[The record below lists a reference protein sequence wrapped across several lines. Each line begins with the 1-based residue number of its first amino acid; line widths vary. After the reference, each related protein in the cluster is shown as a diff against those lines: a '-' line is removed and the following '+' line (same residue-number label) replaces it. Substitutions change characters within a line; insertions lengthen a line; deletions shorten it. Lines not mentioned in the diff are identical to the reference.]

1 MIDACI
7 LTGRRPGGPELLGRV
22 SIRILLPLL
31 MGLPVAVAALVLVGL
46 WSGNARESA
55 AALNAAEMAQIH
67 ARINERLG
75 ALLRMPARATSLQHD
90 GILSGRLDPDDPRT
104 WHDQL
109 FDLTR
114 AMDMIS
120 GVMWGNDR
128 GHVAWVYRY
137 PGKPNP
143 ELGVSDEQTLRD
155 GALAVQEFSL
165 DDSGE
170 IIAQIG
176 GYAYDPRE
184 RPWYTGA
191 AEAGEPT
198 FLPPYAWVN
207 ADGRAITLGMP
218 FVEPVYDRQAGS
230 DFDELIGVLAA
241 EFSLKDL
248 SDFLRTLR
256 VGKAGFV
263 LILDADGRLIAHS
276 LPPGD
281 VPAAVDVDGVPTVPV
296 AASMDDPRVRELAG
310 VVDTALAPASDGD
323 AVVSVE
329 GEPMLVR
336 VSAFGGLPG
345 LDWRIVSAVPEA
357 ELLAPVAAT
366 RASSHRAALVAVL
379 ATILLGVG
387 AGLVATVP
395 VRRLVRQIRRVGQG
409 EFEGGVRPEP
419 SSELR
424 QIAEAVN
431 AMAEDLQD
439 RVRMRE
445 SLLVAMEVQKNL
457 LPQEAPTVTGLDIAG
472 HSTYC
477 DETGGD
483 YYDYLDVQPLGGIHA
498 NGQSRVALAI
508 GDVMGHGV
516 AAAMLMATARGIL
529 RSRCDEPA
537 SLGELLAHLNELL
550 VNDTGGK
557 RFMTMLLV
565 ILDGDTGK
573 LDWASAGHDPPIVY
587 LASEDRF
594 AELDGGGIPLGLFAG
609 QAYETDTEGPF
620 SSGDVAVL
628 STDGLWEARMTDGEH
643 YGKERLEQVIR
654 THAGE
659 SAERIAA
666 AIRAD
671 HVSACGES
679 SQDDDITFM
688 VAKIGS

>member
-1 MIDACI
+1 M
-7 LTGRRPGGPELLGRV
+7 LGRV

-55 AALNAAEMAQIH
+55 RTLNASEMAQIH
-67 ARINERLG
+67 ARINERLRT
-75 ALLRMPARATSLQHD
+75 LLSMPARATELQRE
-90 GILSGRLDPDDPRT
+90 GIHSGRLDADNPRS

-120 GVMWGNDR
+120 GATWGNSE
-128 GHVAWVYRY
+128 GHVAWVFRY
-137 PGKPNP
+137 PGKPHP
-143 ELGVSDEQTLRD
+143 ELGVSDDQTVRE
-155 GALAVQEFSL
+155 GALAVEEFSL
-165 DDSGE
+165 DDSGQ
-170 IIAQIG
+170 IIEQIG
-176 GYAYDPRE
+176 GYAYDPRT

-191 AEAGEPT
+191 VEAGEPT

-207 ADGRAITLGMP
+207 ADGRAITLGLP
-218 FVEPVYDRQAGS
+218 FVEPVYDEGADGSAGA
-230 DFDELIGVLAA
+230 LMGVLTA
-241 EFSLKDL
+241 EFSLQDL

-256 VGKAGFV
+256 VGTAGFV
-263 LILDADGRLIAHS
+263 LVLDADGGLIAHS
-276 LPPGD
+276 LPTAD
-281 VPAAVDVDGVPTVPV
+281 VPAAVEVEGVPTVPV

-310 VVDTALAPASDGD
+310 VVDTALSAGADGR
-323 AVVSVE
+323 AVVPVE

-336 VSAFGGLPG
+336 VSTFGGLPG
-345 LDWRIVSAVPEA
+345 LDWRIITAIPEA
-357 ELLAPVAAT
+357 ELLAPVAAA
-366 RASSHRAALVAVL
+366 RASSHRATLIAVL
-379 ATILLGVG
+379 ATILLGLG

-395 VRRLVRQIRRVGQG
+395 VRRLVREIRRVGRG
-409 EFEGGVRPEP
+409 ELDERVRPVP
-419 SSELR
+419 SSELH

-431 AMAEDLQD
+431 AMSEDLRD
-439 RVRMRE
+439 RARVRE

-457 LPQEAPTVTGLDIAG
+457 LPQEPPTVTGLDIAG

-483 YYDYLDVQPLGGIHA
+483 YYDYLDVQPLVGGGA
-498 NGQSRVALAI
+498 SGQSRVALAI

-537 SLGELLAHLNELL
+537 SLGELLTHLNELL
-550 VNDTGGK
+550 VGDTGGK

-565 ILDGDTGK
+565 ILDGDTGEM
-573 LDWASAGHDPPIVY
+573 DWASAGHDPPIIY
-587 LASEDRF
+587 LATEDRF

-620 SSGDVAVL
+620 AAGDIVVL
-628 STDGLWEARMTDGEH
+628 STDGLWEARMTDGEF
-643 YGKERLEQVIR
+643 YGKERLEQIIR
-654 THAGE
+654 KHAGKT
-659 SAERIAA
+659 AEEIAA

-671 HVSACGES
+671 HIAACGEA
-679 SQDDDITFM
+679 SQDDDITFV
-688 VAKIGS
+688 VAKMG